1 MWPEPVSA
9 KKPIPERVP
18 AAPVQVTVQSMIFF
32 LKKWW
37 LGVPKLDRDG
47 NQARLRLTVTLR
59 LRKLQ
64 PSSRTFFHFDVPIL
78 LHCNKSRLQL
88 RTSVLF

>member
-1 MWPEPVSA
+1 
-9 KKPIPERVP
+9 
-18 AAPVQVTVQSMIFF
+18 MIFF

-37 LGVPKLDRDG
+37 FDLPKLDRDG
-47 NQARLRLTVTLR
+47 NQAHPSRTVTLR
-59 LRKLQ
+59 WRK
-64 PSSRTFFHFDVPIL
+64 PEPTSRTFFHFDVPIL